1 MRVLKS
7 MVLVAAAMALTLCTI
22 TKADAHTFDMIG
34 GDTLTFM
41 EDFDDNSNGW
51 TLVGT
56 EISGN
61 QSIRPSD
68 GAGGCAASAAGGA
81 SGQVHLDEDD
91 GENSYAGTSGGYAY
105 LDLATAVDTS
115 GGPASMY
122 GAFVPPSTVS
132 PRQAFG
138 LAQAASMNWDNA
150 TATDNDVRIEW
161 LQGFHF
167 QFQVDSNGVPACC
180 GPTWYCDNS
189 GNGAARLCTNGNTGP
204 ACNAIEFRIH
214 LPGGNAASCQEKGIG
229 GNTSW
234 REIMPPSDGSTD
246 HWPSHDTIESTYDRL
261 LVWLESDGAG
271 GGRNEAVALSTG
283 GVVPVEVSGF
293 QID

>member
-22 TKADAHTFDMIG
+22 TKADAHTFDMSG

-41 EDFDDNSNGW
+41 EDVDNNSAGW

-68 GAGGCAASAAGGA
+68 GSSGCAASVAGGA
-81 SGQVHLDEDD
+81 SGQVHLDEND
-91 GENSYAGTSGGYAY
+91 GENSYAGVNGGYAY
-105 LDLATAVDTS
+105 LDLATPVDTS
-115 GGPASMY
+115 GGAASVY
-122 GAFVPPSTVS
+122 GAFVPPSGVS

-138 LAQAASMNWDNA
+138 LAQAAHMNWDNA
-150 TATDNDVRIEW
+150 TETKNDVRIEW

-180 GPTWYCDNS
+180 GPTWYCDNP
-189 GNGAARLCTNGNTGP
+189 GNAPAYLCPNGNQGP
-204 ACNAIEFRIH
+204 ACNPIEFRIH

-229 GNTSW
+229 GNTTW
-234 REIMPPSDGSTD
+234 REIMPASDGTLST
-246 HWPSHDTIESTYDRL
+246 WPSHDTIESTYDRL
-261 LVWLESDGAG
+261 LVWLESDAAG

-283 GVVPVEVSGF
+283 GVVPVEISGF